1 MLLIFHAFTSD
12 FYLLFH
18 CNLKHSPGT
27 LMNTRQVLSCGSG
40 YTRNCITDAYIKTV
54 GARSLRAH
62 LESVKTSVQGRG
74 IYLYVKRKK
83 LKFYIT
89 LTRAYILIRVYSSS
103 ALHFTL
109 NTLNPLSLHHTKV
122 VQKRKQII

>member
-1 MLLIFHAFTSD
+1 
-12 FYLLFH
+12 
-18 CNLKHSPGT
+18 
-27 LMNTRQVLSCGSG
+27 MNTRQILSCGSG

-83 LKFYIT
+83 NEMLHNTYTCIHTDPCLQFCIRFYVK
-89 LTRAYILIRVYSSS
+89 Y
-103 ALHFTL
+103 
-109 NTLNPLSLHHTKV
+109 P
-122 VQKRKQII
+122 

>member
-1 MLLIFHAFTSD
+1 
-12 FYLLFH
+12 
-18 CNLKHSPGT
+18 
-27 LMNTRQVLSCGSG
+27 MNTRQILSCGSG

-83 LKFYIT
+83 MRCYIT
-89 LTRAYILIRVYSSS
+89 LTRAYVLIRVYSS
-103 ALHFTL
+103 ALDFTL
-109 NTLNPLSLHHTKV
+109 NTLNFILASYKGSSKKWQIEKKADYMKHLHSFRDLITKATA
-122 VQKRKQII
+122 

>member
-1 MLLIFHAFTSD
+1 
-12 FYLLFH
+12 
-18 CNLKHSPGT
+18 
-27 LMNTRQVLSCGSG
+27 MNTRQILSCCSG

-83 LKFYIT
+83 SVF
-89 LTRAYILIRVYSSS
+89 SS
-103 ALHFTL
+103 ALDFAL
-109 NTLNPLSLHHTKV
+109 NTLNTLSLHHTKV
-122 VQKRKQII
+122 VQKMAN